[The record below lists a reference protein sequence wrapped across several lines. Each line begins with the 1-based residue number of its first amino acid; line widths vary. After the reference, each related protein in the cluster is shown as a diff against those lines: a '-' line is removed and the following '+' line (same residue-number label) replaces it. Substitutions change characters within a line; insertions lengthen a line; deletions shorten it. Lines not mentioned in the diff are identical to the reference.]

1 MCSENFSHLSGK
13 TCSPGDASASVT
25 GPFLSSLQSASPVG
39 NPASDQQTVNN
50 QTGKHFEEPPVD
62 KSTTAPNNVNEAAPS
77 DDKQGSDISYKA
89 NATIWGREKLLKD
102 KDRTTVDIIN
112 LKTDTLEND
121 ISKYPGV
128 VFPGYHMNHKT
139 WISIMLSD
147 YLEDRMIMEYVQ
159 RSFELTK

>member
-1 MCSENFSHLSGK
+1 M
-13 TCSPGDASASVT
+13 
-25 GPFLSSLQSASPVG
+25 
-39 NPASDQQTVNN
+39 
-50 QTGKHFEEPPVD
+50 D

-121 ISKYPGV
+121 ISNYPGV